1 VAEILEL
8 AKLIKY
14 DEVAEGEIRACRVDA
29 EFNASGRLPRRRSS
43 SSVSPMRVSVLVRMV
58 SIKLIEKEFRS

>member
-1 VAEILEL
+1 LEL

-29 EFNASGRLPRRRSS
+29 EFNAQW
-43 SSVSPMRVSVLVRMV
+43 SVAAQAILQLGFADEGIGVGADG
-58 SIKLIEKEFRS
+58 FDQAH